1 MAEKKNIKAKKTNR
15 NTRADHQKNKRREY
29 DKQRKRLLR
38 AGKANGANCAICG
51 LPIDFEL
58 KHPHPMSV
66 SVDHIIPLSKGG
78 SVADPDNLQLT
89 HFQCNVKK
97 SDQVF
102 IADTIQSI
110 VHKNEKIGNR
120 VLPQSC
126 DWLNY

>member
-1 MAEKKNIKAKKTNR
+1 MDKKPKKSNR

-38 AGKANGANCAICG
+38 YGKANGAECAICG
-51 LPIDFEL
+51 LPIDFDL

-78 SVADPDNLQLT
+78 SVSDADNLQLV
-89 HFQCNVKK
+89 HFMCNVKK
-97 SDQVF
+97 SDQLTMINVLQ
-102 IADTIQSI
+102 TS
-110 VHKNEKIGNR
+110 VHKDEKIGNR

-126 DWLNY
+126 DWQNF